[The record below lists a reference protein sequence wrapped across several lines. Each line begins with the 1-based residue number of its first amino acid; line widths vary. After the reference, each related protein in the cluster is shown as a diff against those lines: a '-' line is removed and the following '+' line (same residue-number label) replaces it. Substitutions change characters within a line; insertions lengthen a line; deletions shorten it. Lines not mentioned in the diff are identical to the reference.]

1 MFKLQAGP
9 MTLAAPTSLAVVRA
23 LLLAAAATAAA
34 TLGACALPGTTETPA
49 LVKPKT
55 AETANVQ
62 PTISALLQLR
72 EKMAESPPEEQLA
85 LLESSRASWQRS
97 GSSQDGLTY
106 AVVLGAPEHLDS
118 NPVEASRVLG
128 ALLDREPPDAPTGDL
143 RRFAEI
149 LRGEYAARTALYA
162 EIARQKDMAA
172 RELRDSSLL
181 NEARIEDLSTELGRL
196 RKERDEARR
205 KLQAITDMEQQL
217 IEKEP
222 EPTRPEGSR

>member
-1 MFKLQAGP
+1 MVNLQAGRT
-9 MTLAAPTSLAVVRA
+9 TLAAPTLLAVARA
-23 LLLAAAATAAA
+23 LLLGAAA
-34 TLGACALPGTTETPA
+34 TLGACAVPSSSERPAPANPKAAETPS
-49 LVKPKT
+49 
-55 AETANVQ
+55 VQ
-62 PTISALLQLR
+62 PTIAGLLQLR
-72 EKMAESPPEEQLA
+72 QTMAESPPQEQAA
-85 LLESSRASWQRS
+85 LLETSRANWQRS
-97 GSSQDGLTY
+97 GSPKDGLTY

-128 ALLDREPPDAPTGDL
+128 ALLDRDLPDAPTGDL
-143 RRFAEI
+143 RRFAEV
-149 LRGEYAARTALYA
+149 LRGEYTARMALYA

-181 NEARIEDLSTELGRL
+181 NEARIEDLSAELGRL
-196 RKERDEARR
+196 RRERDEARR

>member
-1 MFKLQAGP
+1 MYNLQAGRR
-9 MTLAAPTSLAVVRA
+9 TLAAPTLLAVVRA
-23 LLLAAAATAAA
+23 LLLGAAA
-34 TLGACALPGTTETPA
+34 TLGACALPGASETPA
-49 LVKPKT
+49 LTNPKT
-55 AETANVQ
+55 TETASVQ

-72 EKMAESPPEEQLA
+72 ETMAESAPEAQRA
-85 LLESSRASWQRS
+85 LLESSRANWQRS

-128 ALLDREPPDAPTGDL
+128 ALLDREPSDAPAGDM
-143 RRFAEI
+143 RRFAEV

-181 NEARIEDLSTELGRL
+181 NEARIEDLSSELGRL
-196 RKERDEARR
+196 RRERDEARR